1 MSLEKPESKTY
12 CPVLFD
18 TIYSSNKSDSYNL
31 CCYAAGHT
39 QLSKK
44 YKQSTHTPFE
54 FFLSD
59 EMNEIRRKS
68 LNGEKII
75 ECGRCYDEENRID
88 YSSRKRY
95 IEQYEQRGY
104 FPEEVGRIEF
114 KLRHFGNYC
123 NLSCVMCNP
132 WNSTTRA
139 KDLKDT
145 DTYKLITEGYG
156 DYYYENLDYKTYES
170 FKNSIVKNI
179 HLIDRFLITGGEP
192 LQMPK
197 LWQFLLEDI
206 PDEHAKNIRLIFDTN
221 LTKLDFKKK
230 YVFDDLVKKYKIVWL
245 NVSCDNIQNRLE
257 FVRYPIDVD
266 SFENNLFTYNRYINN
281 IQICVST
288 LNVLDLDKIYDYY
301 KKNFNLKVTSLSY
314 VQGPMI
320 LSVRNFKDEVKQ
332 QLREKYS
339 YLEPRN
345 RMFFNEFSKRPWP
358 NAKEKVTNYLN
369 SLGKSRKI
377 DWTKIW
383 GKEWLDK
390 LA

>member
-1 MSLEKPESKTY
+1 MSLEKPKSKTY

-18 TIYSSNKSDSYNL
+18 TIYSSNRSDSYNL

-39 QLSKK
+39 PLAKK
-44 YKQSTHTPFE
+44 YKQHTHTPFE

-75 ECGRCYDEENRID
+75 ECGRCYDEESRID

-139 KDLKDT
+139 KELEDT
-145 DTYKLITEGYG
+145 DTTKLITEGYG
-156 DYYYENLDYKTYES
+156 NYYYENLDYKTYES
-170 FKNSIVKNI
+170 FKDSIVKNI

-206 PDEHAKNIRLIFDTN
+206 PDEYAKNIRLIFDTN

-230 YVFDDLVKKYKIVWL
+230 YVFDDLVKKYQIVWL
-245 NVSCDNIQNRLE
+245 NVSCDNVQNKLE
-257 FVRYPIDVD
+257 FMRYPIDVD
-266 SFENNLFTYNRYINN
+266 NFENNLFTYNRYINN
-281 IQICVST
+281 IQISVST
-288 LNVLDLDKIYDYY
+288 LNVLDLDNIYDYY
-301 KKNFNLKVTSLSY
+301 KKNFNLKVVSLSY

-320 LSVRNFKDEVKQ
+320 LSVRNFKDEIKQ
-332 QLREKYS
+332 QLIDKYS

-345 RMFFNEFSKRPWP
+345 RMFFNEFSKKPWP

-383 GKEWLDK
+383 GTNWIENYV
-390 LA
+390 

>member
-1 MSLEKPESKTY
+1 
-12 CPVLFD
+12 
-18 TIYSSNKSDSYNL
+18 
-31 CCYAAGHT
+31 
-39 QLSKK
+39 
-44 YKQSTHTPFE
+44 
-54 FFLSD
+54 
-59 EMNEIRRKS
+59 MNEIRRKS

-75 ECGRCYDEENRID
+75 ECGRCYDEESRID

-156 DYYYENLDYKTYES
+156 NYYYENLDYKTYES

-206 PDEHAKNIRLIFDTN
+206 PDEHAKNIVLIFDTN
-221 LTKLDFKKK
+221 LTKLTFKNK
-230 YVFDDLVKKYKIVWL
+230 YTFEDIAKKYKVVSL
-245 NVSCDNIQNRLE
+245 NVSCDNVGDKLG
-257 FVRYPIDVD
+257 FMRYPIDVD
-266 SFENNLFTYNRYINN
+266 EFENNLFSYHRYIHN
-281 IQICVST
+281 IQISVST
-288 LNVLDLDKIYDYY
+288 MNVLDLDKIYDYY
-301 KKNFNLKVTSLSY
+301 TKNFNLNVVSLSY

-320 LSVRNFKDEVKQ
+320 LSVRNFKDEVK
-332 QLREKYS
+332 RELEKKYS
-339 YLEPRN
+339 HFDDKN
-345 RMFFNEFSKRPWP
+345 KMFMNEFSKSPWP
-358 NAKEKVTNYLN
+358 NAKEKTISYLN
-369 SLGKSRKI
+369 SLGKSRNI
-377 DWTKIW
+377 DWTKMW